1 MEKIY
6 IIAEIGPNHNGSI
19 SLAKKMINKI
29 SKTGADAVK
38 FQLAEPEKVY
48 SKEAFKANYQKK
60 NDNSKTILEMSKKLQ
75 LSKKP
80 SEPINFRVLNMESM
94 IYLDYQMSDTFT
106 VGRDLKNDIILEDE
120 FSQITNDNACFLY
133 YSVFYGDLTKNWI
146 KLNH

>member
-75 LSKKP
+75 LSKK
-80 SEPINFRVLNMESM
+80 IIGNYQNTAKKGITYFVLLL
-94 IYLDYQMSDTFT
+94 I
-106 VGRDLKNDIILEDE
+106 
-120 FSQITNDNACFLY
+120 
-133 YSVFYGDLTKNWI
+133 
-146 KLNH
+146 